1 MAGVHEGKLD
11 VCFPR
16 RVYYFFMNTIS
27 NVNKLIKLLYTTT
40 LLVLC
45 YLFGNYKIEGEMWQL
60 RVKEGWGLVSVGSA
74 VCSERVG
81 LPLTPSDLC

>member
-1 MAGVHEGKLD
+1 M
-11 VCFPR
+11 
-16 RVYYFFMNTIS
+16 
-27 NVNKLIKLLYTTT
+27 T